1 MIRLLPLMLSVLTL
15 LVAHSTIFNHGVEAQ
30 LFGKSKE
37 KRIAGI
43 QAMRTEVLDE
53 LYEDRPQA
61 RQLIEDAEG
70 YAVFSNVGVTALF
83 VTAGGGTG
91 VARDQKNGTDT
102 YMKMGTAGIGIGL
115 GVKDFRA
122 VFIFHDR
129 KTFDYF
135 VEKGWD
141 FSGSA
146 DAAAEID
153 DLGGDLSESASVKR
167 KVTVY
172 QFTENG
178 LALSATLNG
187 TKYWRD
193 KKLNREGDED

>member
-1 MIRLLPLMLSVLTL
+1 MIRFHHVFLMVFLTFTL
-15 LVAHSTIFNHGVEAQ
+15 QSLAVGSPASAQ

-37 KRIAGI
+37 KRIEGI
-43 QAMRTEVLDE
+43 QAMRSDVLED
-53 LYEDRPQA
+53 LYDSRPQA
-61 RQLIEDAEG
+61 QQLIEDAEG

-83 VTAGGGTG
+83 VTAGGGSG
-91 VARDQKNGTDT
+91 VVRDQKSGTDT
-102 YMKMGTAGIGIGL
+102 YMKMGTAGIGLGL
-115 GVKDFRA
+115 GIKDFRA

-129 KTFDYF
+129 KTLDYF

-153 DLGGDLSESASVKR
+153 DLGGDLSEGASIKR

-178 LALSATLNG
+178 LALTATLNG

-193 KKLNREGDED
+193 KKLNKAKEKD